1 MTRFLNYTAIVICL
15 GATAT
20 LAVSPRTAKPSTT
33 AEVLFANDG
42 AFRDG
47 L

>member
-1 MTRFLNYTAIVICL
+1 MTKFFAYAAIVIGL
-15 GATAT
+15 SATAT
-20 LAVSPRTAKPSTT
+20 LAISPRTVNPGTT
-33 AEVLFANDG
+33 AEVLFASDG